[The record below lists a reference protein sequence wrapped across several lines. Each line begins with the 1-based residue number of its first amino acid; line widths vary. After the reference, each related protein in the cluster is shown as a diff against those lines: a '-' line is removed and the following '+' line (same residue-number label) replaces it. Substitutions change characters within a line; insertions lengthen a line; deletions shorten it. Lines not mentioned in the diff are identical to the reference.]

1 MSKKTKSFSTL
12 SLILIIFAVI
22 LIAVVIFGFATKW
35 NFFSKDNYEP
45 FNQEILK
52 KMLKKIEDGKK
63 LLIAQISEANCKK
76 SGNPELCKKN
86 WKTCA
91 NRCVDIQVP
100 DLLTLQSLRGQPL
113 KQMKYIKDNML
124 PDGKGGG
131 RQFKPGDCQDTQDIS
146 SLEKTDNCGTRLKEN
161 AINCQGMIIDHLI
174 HKSSE
179 KSLESQ
185 KTCKQKRD
193 EIKGY
198 IQNIKQYY
206 LSYWNQQIA
215 DARKAQKKLES
226 CYEYSEHCTEAK
238 KNVQQYLNDCNS
250 FKKFW
255 EDTIEEHKD
264 HLKDIQ
270 IEYETGIVTR

>member
-35 NFFSKDNYEP
+35 NFFSKDNYEQLSP
-45 FNQEILK
+45 QDFLK

-63 LLIAQISEANCKK
+63 LLIEQISEANCKK

-91 NRCVDIQVP
+91 NRCVNIQNK
-100 DLLTLQSLRGQPL
+100 DLSTLQSLQPL
-113 KQMKYIKDNML
+113 EQMNYIINNML
-124 PDGKGGG
+124 PDGQGGG
-131 RQFKPGDCQDTQDIS
+131 KKFKTGECQDIQDIS

-161 AINCQGMIIDHLI
+161 ATNCQGMIIDHLI

-185 KTCKQKRD
+185 KTCKTKKG
-193 EIKGY
+193 EIKGH
-198 IQNIKQYY
+198 IRNIKQNY
-206 LSYWNQQIA
+206 LPYWKRQIA
-215 DARKAQKKLES
+215 DTRKAKQNLES
-226 CYEYSEHCTEAK
+226 CFEYSEHCTEAK
-238 KNVQQYLNDCNS
+238 KNVQQYLDNCKLS
-250 FKKFW
+250 KKFW
-255 EDTIEEHKD
+255 EDTIKELED
-264 HLKDIQ
+264 HLNNIQ
-270 IEYETGIVTR
+270 KEYETGKL

>member
-45 FNQEILK
+45 FNPEEL
-52 KMLKKIEDGKK
+52 LKKIEDGKK

-76 SGNPELCKKN
+76 SGNLELCKKN

-91 NRCVDIQVP
+91 NRCVDIKNE
-100 DLLTLQSLRGQPL
+100 DLSTLQSLQPL
-113 KQMKYIKDNML
+113 EQMNYIINNML
-124 PDGKGGG
+124 PDGQGGG
-131 RQFKPGDCQDTQDIS
+131 REFKTGECQDTQDIS
-146 SLEKTDNCGTRLKEN
+146 SLKKTDNCGTRLKKN
-161 AINCQGMIIDHLI
+161 ATNCQEMIIDHLI

-185 KTCKQKRD
+185 KTCKEKRD

-215 DARKAQKKLES
+215 DTRKAQKKLES

-238 KNVQQYLNDCNS
+238 KNVQQYLNYCNS

-255 EDTIEEHKD
+255 KAAIEEHKD

-270 IEYETGIVTR
+270 MEYETGIVTRPS

>member
-45 FNQEILK
+45 FNQNL
-52 KMLKKIEDGKK
+52 LKKIEDGKK
-63 LLIAQISEANCKK
+63 RLIAQISEVNCKK
-76 SGNPELCKKN
+76 SRDPKLCKKN

-91 NRCVDIQVP
+91 NRCVDIRLP
-100 DLLTLQSLRGQPL
+100 DLVTLQKKNPL
-113 KQMKYIKDNML
+113 EQMNYIKSNML

-131 RQFKPGDCQDTQDIS
+131 RQFKKGECQGKQDIS
-146 SLEKTDNCGTRLKEN
+146 SLEKTDNCGTSRREN

-179 KSLESQ
+179 KSLDAQ
-185 KTCKQKRD
+185 KTCKTKTR

-198 IQNIKQYY
+198 IQYIQQNY
-206 LSYWNQQIA
+206 LSYWKEQIA
-215 DARKAQKKLES
+215 DTAKAKQNLES
-226 CYEYSEHCTEAK
+226 CSEYYSEHCTEAK
-238 KNVQQYLNDCNS
+238 KNVQQYLDDCKS

-255 EDTIEEHKD
+255 EDIIKEHDD

-270 IEYETGIVTR
+270 MKYET